1 MKRIYI
7 FILIIIFSITGFG
20 MQNSITE
27 KASEEKA
34 INKIKDPL
42 KKASM
47 HIKFANKRI
56 QLIENKRGKGKLTT
70 IGNSENLDPLIN
82 EYEENLDKAYN
93 EIMKAQALGRDTT
106 SSLNIINKAT
116 SKHLVVLNRVL
127 AKVPEQAKNA
137 IRHAI
142 EVSQRGHQ
150 KALQH
155 LSKSKKN
162 KNTMSKNS
170 GPGKGKALGK
180 QKTKI
185 HPNKVKKKK
194 GKKIKF

>member
-7 FILIIIFSITGFG
+7 LILIIIFSITGFG
-20 MQNSITE
+20 MQTSITE
-27 KASEEKA
+27 KASEEKE
-34 INKIKDPL
+34 INKTKDPL
-42 KKASM
+42 KKASL

-56 QLIENKRGKGKLTT
+56 QLIENKRGKLTT
-70 IGNSENLDPLIN
+70 EGNSENLNPLLN
-82 EYEENLDKAYN
+82 EYKENIDKAYN
-93 EIMKAQALGRDTT
+93 EIMKAQALGRNTT
-106 SSLNIINKAT
+106 SAFNIVNQAT

-142 EVSQRGHQ
+142 EVSQRGRQ
-150 KALQH
+150 KAFQN

-162 KNTMSKNS
+162 KNTMGNNS
-170 GPGKGKALGK
+170 VPGKGKALGK

-185 HPNKVKKKK
+185 HTNKVKKKK

>member
-7 FILIIIFSITGFG
+7 LILIIFFSITGFG
-20 MQNSITE
+20 MQNSNTE

-56 QLIENKRGKGKLTT
+56 QLIENKREKLTT
-70 IGNSENLDPLIN
+70 EGNSGNFNPLIN

-106 SSLNIINKAT
+106 SSFNIINKAT

-127 AKVPEQAKNA
+127 AKVPEQAKKA

-150 KALQH
+150 KALQN

-162 KNTMSKNS
+162 KNTMGNNS

-185 HPNKVKKKK
+185 NPNKVKKKK
-194 GKKIKF
+194 VKKIKF

>member
-1 MKRIYI
+1 MKKIYI

-20 MQNSITE
+20 FQNSITE

-42 KKASM
+42 KKASLY
-47 HIKFANKRI
+47 IKFANKRI
-56 QLIENKRGKGKLTT
+56 QLIENKRGNGKLTAK
-70 IGNSENLDPLIN
+70 GNSDYLNPLIN
-82 EYEENLDKAYN
+82 EYEENLDKAHN

-106 SSLNIINKAT
+106 SSLEIISKAT

-150 KALQH
+150 
-155 LSKSKKN
+155 
-162 KNTMSKNS
+162 NTMGSSS

-180 QKTKI
+180 QKTKNNPKKI
-185 HPNKVKKKK
+185 KKKK
-194 GKKIKF
+194 GKIIKF